1 MPGHVVV
8 FALIAGL
15 VLGMPARSFPQ
26 EKAPVQSQESAQET
40 KEAGKSVGEKAES
53 AALVVTSGLVSAGQ
67 APLRAA
73 TCGATVIVAGIAYL
87 LTVFDREARQGP
99 AAAIEQVCKGPY
111 VTSPEDLRGN
121 ADPSP

>member
-1 MPGHVVV
+1 MPGNVVV

-15 VLGMPARSFPQ
+15 LLGMPARSFPQ
-26 EKAPVQSQESAQET
+26 EKSQVESQESAPET
-40 KEAGKSVGEKAES
+40 EEAGKSVGAKAED
-53 AALVVTSGLVSAGQ
+53 AALVVSSGLVSAGQ

-73 TCGATVIVAGIAYL
+73 TCGATFVVAGIAYL

-99 AAAIEQVCKGPY
+99 AAAIERVCKGPY
-111 VTSPEDLRGN
+111 ITTPEDLRGN